1 MTEDGGVADGS
12 VSVSY
17 TAGTGSATASTTVP
31 NACAGTVYRT
41 GMLSAS

>member
-1 MTEDGGVADGS
+1 MAGGS
-12 VSVSY
+12 VNVSY
-17 TAGTGSATASTTVP
+17 TAGTGAAAVTTTVP